1 MRTYEALYILS
12 PELGEDDIQTIATD
26 LENLV
31 TQHEGSVVRSEIWG
45 KRKLAYDVNKHSEGV
60 YVLLRFDANTEF
72 LPRLE
77 THFKLSDHVIR
88 HMLVHFDEQM
98 LRLEA
103 EQVKRN
109 AEERA
114 QAAQGRDDDDD
125 DDDDDG
131 VGAGSHRRRRHHD
144 DDDD

>member
-12 PELGEDDIQTIATD
+12 PELGEEDIQTVAKD
-26 LENLV
+26 VENLV
-31 TQHEGSVVRSEIWG
+31 TQHEGSIVRSEIWG
-45 KRKLAYDVNKHSEGV
+45 KRKLAYEVKKHSEGV
-60 YVLLRFDANTEF
+60 YVLLRFEANPEF

-77 THFKLSDHVIR
+77 THFRLSDAVIR
-88 HMLVHFDEQM
+88 HLLVHFDEQM

-103 EQVKRN
+103 EQIKRN

-114 QAAQGRDDDDD
+114 QAAQGRG
-125 DDDDDG
+125 DDDG
-131 VGAGSHRRRRHHD
+131 DEPVRAGDRRRRHD

>member
-12 PELGEDDIQTIATD
+12 PELGEEDIQTVAKD
-26 LENLV
+26 VENLV
-31 TQHEGSVVRSEIWG
+31 TQHEGSIVRSEIWG
-45 KRKLAYDVNKHSEGV
+45 KRKLAYEVKKHSEGV
-60 YVLLRFDANTEF
+60 YVLLRFEANPEF
-72 LPRLE
+72 ISRLE
-77 THFKLSDHVIR
+77 THFKLSEQVIR
-88 HMLVHFDEQM
+88 YLVVHYDEQM

-103 EQVKRN
+103 EQIKRN

-125 DDDDDG
+125 DDR
-131 VGAGSHRRRRHHD
+131 VTAGDRRRRRND